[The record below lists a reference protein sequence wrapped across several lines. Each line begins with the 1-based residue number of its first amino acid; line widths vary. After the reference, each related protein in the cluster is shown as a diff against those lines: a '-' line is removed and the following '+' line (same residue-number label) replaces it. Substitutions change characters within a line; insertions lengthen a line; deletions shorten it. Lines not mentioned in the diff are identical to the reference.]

1 MSEQPQKQSLT
12 ASDIIAAVKGPVDL
26 LSKAL
31 LLTEQASV
39 AKDLKIQ
46 VLEQALKEKEAAIKK
61 QSDAFNDIVK
71 NKDERHAKEIKS
83 LEQQLDLKD
92 KQLKECMESLTN
104 KDIEIGSLSP
114 TSEVVDTQTQ
124 IFKLQTQNEIL
135 RQEVSALR
143 SQLENV

>member
-31 LLTEQASV
+31 LLTEQASAV
-39 AKDLKIQ
+39 KDLKIQ
-46 VLEQALKEKEAAIKK
+46 ALEQALKEKEAAIKK

-92 KQLKECMESLTN
+92 KQLKECMESLTD
-104 KDIEIGSLSP
+104 KDIEIGRLSP
-114 TSEVVDTQTQ
+114 QPPRFIDNH
-124 IFKLQTQNEIL
+124 K
-135 RQEVSALR
+135 
-143 SQLENV
+143 